1 MTSERDRIVD
11 ELQRA
16 WNGDPWHG
24 PSVAVLLDGIDASQ
38 ASARPVGNAHTV
50 WEIVLHLAAW
60 ADEVTRRLEGHTPGP
75 PLDGDWPPV
84 GDPTPERWRDA
95 RDQLEG
101 ALATLVEA
109 IGELPPE
116 QLDQLVGTSDYN
128 APLGSGVPTAVMLHG
143 IAQHLAYHGGQIG
156 LIRKALGI

>member
-24 PSVAVLLDGIDASQ
+24 SPVAALLDGIDASQ
-38 ASARPVGNAHTV
+38 ASAHPVRDAHSV

-60 ADEVTRRLEGHTPGP
+60 ADEVTRRLEGHTPGQ
-75 PLDGDWPPV
+75 PLDGDWPAV
-84 GDPTPERWRDA
+84 GDPTPERWRAA
-95 RDQLEG
+95 RDRLEG

-109 IGELPPE
+109 VGELPPE
-116 QLDQLVGTSDYN
+116 RLDELVGESDYD
-128 APLGSGVPTAVMLHG
+128 APLGSGVPVAVMLHG
-143 IAQHLAYHGGQIG
+143 LAQHLAYHGGQIG
-156 LIRKALGI
+156 LLRKALGI